1 MRVCRGGCNFLE
13 EVVRNMF
20 FLIGGEIILIR
31 VFIFWFFLVVMVNK
45 LIDWVF
51 KLMVVFVMVF
61 DDENFLDV
69 IRIIV

>member
-1 MRVCRGGCNFLE
+1 MRVCRSGCNFLE